1 MKKYALHW
9 LVIFLEKPSRNSA
22 KMFAIITHTI
32 TNRIEDTYNIFS
44 TFSVNKIV
52 SLCALIDLALSIV
65 SLSNVF
71 VI

>member
-22 KMFAIITHTI
+22 KMFAITHTI

-52 SLCALIDLALSIV
+52 SLCVLIDLALSIV